1 MTQPKNVTAAIDILK
16 RGRDQAN
23 TEAGGLAPVVQYT
36 RFEVNEMIT
45 LLLDVDARGQL
56 DPTAKRKAKKK
67 AAKKATRKAK

>member
-1 MTQPKNVTAAIDILK
+1 MPQPKNVTAAINILK

-56 DPTAKRKAKKK
+56 DKNALKRRK
-67 AAKKATRKAK
+67 AKKATRRVR